1 MLQLEASELG
11 KGHAEPILCFVSP
24 CGGYVRRWKSVF
36 PGKSMWQLIK
46 VTSVGERAE
55 LTSKV
60 GLGLVGAS
68 ASSSSML
75 PSSLPLEKKRVVGHV
90 SGEGLAPI
98 VSANSRLI
106 LVDGTVL

>member
-1 MLQLEASELG
+1 MLQSEASELG
-11 KGHAEPILCFVSP
+11 KGHAKPSLCFVSP
-24 CGGYVRRWKSVF
+24 RRGYVRR
-36 PGKSMWQLIK
+36 GKSMFPRKFMWQLKVTGVSVLSLIK
-46 VTSVGERAE
+46 VS
-55 LTSKV
+55 
-60 GLGLVGAS
+60 LGPVEAS

-98 VSANSRLI
+98 VSAYSRLI